1 MKFELFCILGLTYPQ
16 RILLVCNRW
25 SSWHL
30 SACTVNRQLCQSF
43 AKVEDEHVA
52 CLVVDATEQERIS
65 AGKDGVILIKAADQP
80 GIFSRDE
87 TLLSLHN
94 DIPFKVDL
102 VVGHGMVS
110 GAAAAIQAKRL
121 KCKLLHVF
129 HNSPVEDE
137 DSFTAE
143 REIGGKADF
152 VAAVGPLLVE
162 QWGMILNREIFMII
176 PGMTEVLPRNKV
188 PTPQSRCLILGIMN
202 DLDMSGLGLATD
214 ALACCKRQEN
224 PIHLTVLGTQR
235 GKVHK
240 LKEDLK
246 KRCNSSELEVVVK
259 PSDVNQEIVEV
270 EIRGVSLVLM
280 PSPADGF
287 GVMALEALSAKVPI
301 LISSSSG
308 LAKVLQETFDR
319 CYLKFIC
326 NAKDPQTSIDA
337 WSDAIDGI
345 LQDREKSF
353 NMASSLREEWNSK
366 FTWESTAND
375 LLAHL
380 GRSGVFFALS
390 PSATRHISLPSQ
402 CSDSAL
408 EFMENEV
415 DLLNRGRKHV
425 LFLSPENISDS
436 PFIQYF
442 AQVPWA
448 AVFDFDMNSVATGYL
463 ASCENFC
470 ENVGIKICRML
481 PPLPDKDQKKISVML
496 PNGMPW
502 LLLEGM
508 PESKRNIKDNLEWI
522 REFFIAL
529 GKANPGPITFIV
541 LWGPV
546 KEAKVLG
553 KNLSKIL
560 TVVQGSSIHGQV
572 KLAIACTAPRED
584 SILED
589 IADDWN
595 VKVHKLS
602 LEDICNAL
610 CNCVRSSPFIQE
622 NLEFALPVA
631 DQDDPQQVS
640 FKVLPPNRRWINA
653 EMEVLYQSVGSTPQF
668 EDDDACHFY
677 RGGLISWYALRMG
690 YAVERGNWAALNA
703 RIHELLLKAGTMKLK
718 MPHQRGAGGT
728 TSARKILFDYHEK
741 YPCVFLKSVGHAEIA
756 PAIKVLAAFCRLP
769 VIILVDCKHILSD
782 EFDVDS
788 LYNSLSND
796 RIPSVILEVMHQ
808 NQQRERIVSA
818 SFEKADKTV
827 PVRLA
832 DALTSDEAREFVK
845 IYSAQKRE
853 KQAALDFL
861 LNSRQRE
868 IQIPFFYG
876 LVTFEDRFT
885 GLEPFVKECLQDL
898 GKYERY
904 VLLFLA
910 MTYHYGHS
918 SLFANDFAGLLEAP
932 RREVLSLE
940 VVLPNLSREL
950 LLEEDGK
957 WRPRHDLIAL
967 EMLRQLLT
975 KPDDDGLPETH
986 PDNWRNQL
994 ADKAM
999 ICFTHMSEGVVSD
1012 MLLSRVT
1019 DDNSHQYF
1027 SQLISDIPFD
1037 EDAIRLFDKAISLF
1051 PDNPFFKVHLGRFY
1065 SIKKKSDGFPSAIK
1079 YTNEGIA
1086 CADDYPSRV
1095 VRGQFA
1101 QMKGVVYSREVY
1113 YLAEA
1118 NAEIATI
1125 IEMADEGVKNFRR
1138 AVSIAPDLVD
1148 GYIPEVR
1155 MMCKVFEH
1163 IDKTTGSFHEYVRS
1177 SSAHP
1182 FIIDAISNTSNTLE
1196 CVPDSDAY
1204 NYWRMRLSCIGRR
1217 AFSQEKVEETLN
1229 LLLHLRNTGKAS
1241 RGSINRQIVIM
1252 RMDAQSKKRRPISEI
1267 AGDLIKLVN
1276 EALQHDS
1283 NAEQTMRL
1291 WVRLAPFIPVDLSE
1305 SERKIFLW
1313 CSKEKS
1319 VRSYLYK
1326 YIVACL
1332 HLLERGSR
1340 NYSEV
1345 MKNAKEDLNSAIKA
1359 INRVD
1364 IGRFRHPDRPVVWLG
1379 REAKGMGN
1387 LVYLEEKITDLI
1399 DVRMKRFIESK
1410 HTTQLRTLSGRIVE
1424 SGNKV
1429 GTIRINGELDVSFR
1443 ADLCETPLTGSGF
1456 ENRKVKFFL
1465 AFNFF
1470 GMDAYNVQ
1478 LVQEKRDFEDSSK
1491 SK

>member
-1 MKFELFCILGLTYPQ
+1 M
-16 RILLVCNRW
+16 
-25 SSWHL
+25 
-30 SACTVNRQLCQSF
+30 CTVNKQLCRSF
-43 AKVEDEHVA
+43 AKVEDEQVA
-52 CLVVDATEQERIS
+52 CLVLDATEQERIS
-65 AGKDGVILIKAADQP
+65 AAKDGVILIKAADQP
-80 GIFSRDE
+80 GTFSGDE
-87 TLLSLHN
+87 KLLSLHT

-121 KCKLLHVF
+121 KCKLLHIF

-143 REIGGKADF
+143 REIAVTADF
-152 VAAVGPLLVE
+152 VAGIGPLLVE
-162 QWGMILNREIFMII
+162 QWGMILNREIFMIV
-176 PGMTEVLPRNKV
+176 PGMTEVSPRNRI
-188 PTPQSRCLILGIMN
+188 PTPRSRCLILGNMN

-235 GKVHK
+235 EKVHE
-240 LKEDLK
+240 LKDDLK
-246 KRCNSSELEVVVK
+246 KRCYSSELEVVVK
-259 PSDVNQEIVEV
+259 PSDVNREIVEV

-280 PSPADGF
+280 PSPTDGF

-308 LAKVLQETFDR
+308 LAKLLQKSFDTS
-319 CYLKFIC
+319 YLKFIC
-326 NAKDPQTSIDA
+326 NAKDSQNSIDA
-337 WSDAIDGI
+337 WSDAIDDI
-345 LQDREKSF
+345 LQDRDESF
-353 NMASSLREEWNSK
+353 NMASSLREKWNSK
-366 FTWESTAND
+366 FTWDSTAND

-390 PSATRHISLPSQ
+390 PSATQHISLPSQ

-408 EFMENEV
+408 RFMESEV

-425 LFLSPENISDS
+425 LFLSPENTSDS

-448 AVFDFDMNSVATGYL
+448 AVFDFDVNSVATGYL

-470 ENVGIKICRML
+470 ENVGVKICRML
-481 PPLPDKDQKKISVML
+481 PPLPDKDQRKISVML

-522 REFFIAL
+522 REFFMAL

-560 TVVQGSSIHGQV
+560 TVVQGSSVHGQV
-572 KLAIACTAPRED
+572 KLAIACTAPTED
-584 SILED
+584 RVLED

-595 VKVHKLS
+595 VEVHMLS

-610 CNCVRSSPFIQE
+610 CKCVSSSPFIQE
-622 NLEFALPVA
+622 NREFALPVA
-631 DQDDPQQVS
+631 DLDYPQQVS

-668 EDDDACHFY
+668 DDDDACHFY

-690 YAVERGNWAALNA
+690 YAVERGNWAALNT
-703 RIHELLLKAGTMKLK
+703 RIQELLVKAGTMKLK

-796 RIPSVILEVMHQ
+796 RIPCVILEVIHQ

-832 DALTSDEAREFVK
+832 DALTSDEAQEFVK

-853 KQAALDFL
+853 KQAALKSL

-898 GKYERY
+898 DKYDRY
-904 VLLFLA
+904 ILLFLA

-940 VVLPNLSREL
+940 LVLPNLSREL

-975 KPDDDGLPETH
+975 QPDDDGLPQTH

-1065 SIKKKSDGFPSAIK
+1065 SIKKKSDGFLLAIQ

-1086 CADDYPSRV
+1086 CADDHISSRV

-1101 QMKGVVYSREVY
+1101 QMKGVVYSREVH

-1125 IEMADEGVKNFRR
+1125 IEMADDGVKNFRR

-1155 MMCKVFEH
+1155 MMVKVFEH
-1163 IDKTTGSFHEYVRS
+1163 IDKTTGSFHKYVRS
-1177 SSAHP
+1177 PNVHP
-1182 FIIDAISNTSNTLE
+1182 FIIDAISNTSNTLK
-1196 CVPDSDAY
+1196 CVPDSEAY
-1204 NYWRMRLSCIGRR
+1204 TYWRMRLSCIGRR
-1217 AFSQEKVEETLN
+1217 EFSPEKVKETLN
-1229 LLLHLRNTGKAS
+1229 LLLHLRNSGTAS
-1241 RGSINRQIVIM
+1241 RASINRQIVIM
-1252 RMDAQSKKRRPISEI
+1252 RMEAQSKKRRPIAEI
-1267 AGDLIKLVN
+1267 ARELIELLN
-1276 EALQHDS
+1276 EALRHDS
-1283 NAEQTMRL
+1283 NVEQTMRL

-1305 SERKIFLW
+1305 SERNIFFW
-1313 CSKEKS
+1313 CSREKS

-1332 HLLERGSR
+1332 HLLGRGSPS
-1340 NYSEV
+1340 YSEV

-1359 INRVD
+1359 INRAD

-1399 DVRMKRFIESK
+1399 DVRMKRFIDSK
-1410 HTTQLRTLSGRIVE
+1410 HTKQLRTLSGRIVE
-1424 SGNKV
+1424 TGNKV

-1456 ENRKVKFFL
+1456 VNRKVQFFL

-1478 LVQEKRDFEDSSK
+1478 LMQEKHDF
-1491 SK
+1491 